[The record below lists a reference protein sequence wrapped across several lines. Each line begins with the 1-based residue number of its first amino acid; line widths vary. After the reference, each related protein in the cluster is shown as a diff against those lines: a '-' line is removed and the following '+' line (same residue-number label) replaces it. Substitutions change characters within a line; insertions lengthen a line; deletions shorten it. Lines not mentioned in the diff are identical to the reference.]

1 MACQQEDLTV
11 DIMNVP
17 TSVFGDVESAF
28 ANDQHRLLVSDNP
41 EILNESSFPGTT
53 CTLWHDIVCSDE
65 ESVTHRLF
73 GWHRNETG
81 QPLQLGVTVQNLS
94 TSTRIAIQHIHR
106 DIHIDPLSNQMIQ
119 VGQCL
124 AKSCL
129 SRTLEH
135 YTSVDQHAD
144 VTSTAM
150 IESVR
155 LDTNYFAG
163 FIYEF
168 TIERDSGAGE
178 MEYAIRTVAS
188 RDVTADI
195 RLIHSDPLTPYGTHP
210 RGSWPYAE
218 VHASMPAYIIGTER
232 VYRVC
237 ARKKMNGE
245 VASDF
250 LFAASASEL
259 REGAV
264 DNTGQFGTIY
274 LVDIPLHND
283 TEEEAVVS
291 IYVNPR
297 GGAFAGAIFVDGKV
311 SGVPLMKDN
320 TNVCLIAKVV
330 APVGVRTFQC
340 KLMTAGESNLPL
352 GIYLK

>member
-1 MACQQEDLTV
+1 MTCLQDELTV
-11 DIMNVP
+11 DRMEVP
-17 TSVFGDVESAF
+17 TSVFVDVESAF
-28 ANDQHRLLVSDNP
+28 TSNQRRLIVSDNP
-41 EILNESSFPGTT
+41 EVLNESSFPGTA
-53 CTLWHDIVCSDE
+53 CTLWHDIVRSDE

-94 TSTRIAIQHIHR
+94 ISTRIAIQHIRR
-106 DIHIDPLSNQMIQ
+106 DIYIQPLSDQMIQ

-129 SRTLEH
+129 SGTLDH

-144 VTSTAM
+144 VTNTAM
-150 IESVR
+150 IESLRV
-155 LDTNYFAG
+155 DTNHFAG

-168 TIERDSGAGE
+168 TIERDSESGE
-178 MEYAIRTVAS
+178 LEYAIRTVAS
-188 RDVTADI
+188 RDITADI
-195 RLIHSDPLTPYGTHP
+195 RLIHSDPLTPFGTHP

-218 VHASMPAYIIGTER
+218 VIASMPPYVIGTES

-245 VASDF
+245 ESSDF
-250 LFAASASEL
+250 LFSASASEL
-259 REGAV
+259 WEGAV
-264 DNTGQFGTIY
+264 DNTGQFGAIY
-274 LVDIPLHND
+274 SVDIPLHND

-291 IYVNPR
+291 VYVNPR

-311 SGVPLMKDN
+311 LGVPLMKDN
-320 TNVCLIAKVV
+320 TNVCLIAEVV
-330 APVGVRTFQC
+330 APVGVSTFQC